1 MNTKPT
7 PSFWHLIRLFLYL
20 LLIPIGLI
28 GIQTPLATK
37 SICYWYTHYSILCP
51 MCGGTRSFLHFIT
64 LQFKAAYTYNPV
76 LTLSVY
82 PIATL
87 LVLQDAYIILA
98 NTLFHKDK
106 ISLLLFF
113 LNLFNKKEV

>member
-1 MNTKPT
+1 MNTKPI
-7 PSFWHLIRLFLYL
+7 PSFWHLIRLTLYL
-20 LLIPIGLI
+20 LLIPIGMI

-64 LQFKAAYTYNPV
+64 LQFKEAYTYNPV

-87 LVLQDAYIILA
+87 LILQDSYAILA
-98 NTLFHKDK
+98 NSLFHKDK
-106 ISLLLFF
+106 ASLLLFF